1 MMNLSKKEKTALK
14 EFNQRIMKI
23 FPEAEFV
30 LFGSKARGRG
40 EEFSD
45 IDILVL
51 LDREINTSIEE
62 KIFEESFE
70 VELAHDVI
78 FGIIVHSKKFW
89 NSPLGKEM
97 PIHWNI
103 DKDGIRL

>member
-14 EFNQRIMKI
+14 EFKQRIVKI
-23 FPEAEFV
+23 FPKAEFI
-30 LFGSKARGRG
+30 LFGSKARGRV

-45 IDILVL
+45 IDVLVL
-51 LDREINTSIEE
+51 LDREIITSIEE
-62 KIFEESFE
+62 KIFNESFE
-70 VELAHDVI
+70 VELAHDVV
-78 FGIIVHSKKFW
+78 FGIIVKSKKFW